1 MNLPISNIFAILACV
16 FALGFI
22 LGTMYGK
29 DKPLT

>member
-1 MNLPISNIFAILACV
+1 MNLLLPNIFAILTCV
-16 FALGFI
+16 FAFGFI